1 MLHYDAAALGYV
13 LPTENLPWTP
23 AVSLAAMDVL
33 GVAFTLLSAPDAWP
47 KAAAYNRRTADIC
60 KAHPG
65 RFGFFA
71 CLPDLRKTDG
81 EHVAHQ
87 CVGGVDANCAYARV
101 EW

>member
-1 MLHYDAAALGYV
+1 MLHYDPAALGYV

-23 AVSLAAMDVL
+23 AVSLAAMDAL
-33 GVAFTLLSAPDAWP
+33 GVAFTVLSAPDAWP
-47 KAAAYNRRTADIC
+47 NAAAYNRRTADIC

-81 EHVAHQ
+81 EHAALQ
-87 CVGGVDANCAYARV
+87 RALGRV
-101 EW
+101 WRSGRGLC